1 MKKLLLILFLV
12 FFSVSCESS
21 NQPRS
26 CKENLYWENLSNVQ
40 KKAVLDSSEIDKYAL
55 SYYKGCF
62 KPSDDSLTL
71 NLLEELTNGRIS
83 CHAKAFYFHLFNQIC
98 MKADG
103 ALSEMLGVYC
113 QRLMLSNSV
122 YVLGY
127 FQRNTN
133 VEQIYANLIGYEL
146 YFKEEGTSTIKYNY
160 ADFKRILSKGIG
172 EDKVYEKILNDFFHL
187 INVAMKNMD

>member
-1 MKKLLLILFLV
+1 M
-12 FFSVSCESS
+12 
-21 NQPRS
+21 
-26 CKENLYWENLSNVQ
+26 
-40 KKAVLDSSEIDKYAL
+40 AVLDSSEIDKYAM
-55 SYYKGCF
+55 SYYQGCF

-71 NLLEELTNGRIS
+71 NLLEELTNERAS

-113 QRLMLSNSV
+113 QRIMLNSSV

-127 FQRNTN
+127 FQRNKN

-146 YFKEEGTSTIKYNY
+146 YFKEEGTSMIKYNY
-160 ADFKRILSKGIG
+160 VDFKSILNKRIGG
-172 EDKVYEKILNDFFHL
+172 DKVYEKILSDFFHL
-187 INVAMKNMD
+187 INVALKNMD